1 MNCYTLIALSRSC
14 QAEGRRESKSAFKI
28 EKSFQTS
35 NFFLHR
41 KGACLLTGRNAVDLY
56 FSTLLW
62 PSYPPPISSVR
73 RQCVRTFFT
82 VNQFVQFKRLF
93 FLGISFIDE
102 TDFAVSKHHCCRRA
116 DLYWFLR
123 TKKKIAA
130 ASRSRQKEK
139 QRLKSTKIRQE
150 YQSNLW
156 SKLLLDHNLTRRLY
170 RAHLIRS
177 DQKSPTDWTSSFNV
191 IPARN
196 IQWQTSCLN

>member
-93 FLGISFIDE
+93 FLGKSFIDE

-123 TKKKIAA
+123 TKKKN
-130 ASRSRQKEK
+130 SCGLTFTTEGK
-139 QRLKSTKIRQE
+139 TKIKINKNQTGIPK
-150 YQSNLW
+150 QSVI
-156 SKLLLDHNLTRRLY
+156 K
-170 RAHLIRS
+170 A
-177 DQKSPTDWTSSFNV
+177 SFR
-191 IPARN
+191 P
-196 IQWQTSCLN
+196 QLNS